1 MNPSTLQLP
10 PIVQVWAAL
19 GGGPLQVNRGKPFW
33 RKSNGRPNVSINSE
47 RQSWYDFGTS
57 VGGGVLDLVCVAL
70 NNPSRRAAVQWLA
83 DNCGMRLGPDTET
96 PEERAA
102 RVKAAKHK
110 RDQVKLW
117 RQGVIDRL
125 EEMQRRGL
133 ADGDLKAVAYAAP
146 RLRKLRE
153 VTPADLERLFDKQP
167 VTQRKADISA
177 ARKTDKVWDSVC
189 LTFVHGVVRGVC
201 GTNPVPHDSDSAVG
215 VTRGNI

>member
-19 GGGPLQVNRGKPFW
+19 GGGHLRSNRGKAFW
-33 RKSNGRPNVSINSE
+33 RNGDGDNVAVNPE
-47 RQSWYDFGTS
+47 RQGWYDFSAG

-102 RVKAAKHK
+102 RIKAAKHK

-133 ADGDLKAVAYAAP
+133 VDGDMRAVAYAAP

-153 VTPADLERLFDKQP
+153 VTPADLERLYDKQP
-167 VTQRKADISA
+167 VTQRKADIAA

-189 LTFVHGVVRGVC
+189 LTFAHGVVR
-201 GTNPVPHDSDSAVG
+201 GTNPVPHDADSAVG